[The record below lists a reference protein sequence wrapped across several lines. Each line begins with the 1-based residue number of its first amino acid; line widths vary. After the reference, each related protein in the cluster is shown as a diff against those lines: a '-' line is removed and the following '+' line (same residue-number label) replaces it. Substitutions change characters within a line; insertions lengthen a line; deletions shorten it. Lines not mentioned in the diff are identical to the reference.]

1 MGQEPGAQPRHKF
14 WDYYIKCVTAH
25 GISAAKARW
34 YVFRAEQYLYSTPR
48 DSIVGHRKEDVIAY
62 LDNVG
67 REGQLEDWQFQQLV
81 HSLEILFVEAAKINW
96 AKSFDWQHWYAL
108 SRTLAPSQPAATRQR
123 PRQRTQTAKPSS
135 VAQSRIALQRTR
147 EIHRPVIQRLTT
159 EIRRRAYSIRTE
171 QAYEQWVL
179 RFLLFNK
186 QSKAQALGA
195 AEVVKFLEYLA
206 AIMCMKIH

>member
-81 HSLEILFVEAAKINW
+81 HSLEILFVEAAKIN
-96 AKSFDWQHWYAL
+96 
-108 SRTLAPSQPAATRQR
+108 
-123 PRQRTQTAKPSS
+123 
-135 VAQSRIALQRTR
+135 
-147 EIHRPVIQRLTT
+147 
-159 EIRRRAYSIRTE
+159 
-171 QAYEQWVL
+171 
-179 RFLLFNK
+179 
-186 QSKAQALGA
+186 
-195 AEVVKFLEYLA
+195 
-206 AIMCMKIH
+206 